1 MDFTG
6 LQKEFREHGAVVLRS
21 VLSPAGVARCR
32 QAYDEILRD
41 WAARSG
47 VAGLP
52 SYSDAMAAKHD
63 TEHACL
69 PVLEACPSLARAA
82 RDVWGGG
89 PQGSVWL
96 YQHTT
101 FRKTLADM
109 ERAGWGPV
117 GDSGFHRDANSAPCE
132 GLSLLNLWIPSESL
146 SATAGPELPLF
157 SHTHSALTSA

>member
-52 SYSDAMAAKHD
+52 SYSDAMVSIAMGRKVIF
-63 TEHACL
+63 L
-69 PVLEACPSLARAA
+69 PPRAA
-82 RDVWGGG
+82 
-89 PQGSVWL
+89 L
-96 YQHTT
+96 
-101 FRKTLADM
+101 
-109 ERAGWGPV
+109 
-117 GDSGFHRDANSAPCE
+117 
-132 GLSLLNLWIPSESL
+132 LSLYGSSIMKKSGCKNITN
-146 SATAGPELPLF
+146 TA
-157 SHTHSALTSA
+157 HTYGYLAL